1 VQGAYTPRLID
12 PLVAELIEGLP
23 AVLVVGPRAV
33 GKTTTARQFCRSE
46 LRLDHEPTALAVQTD
61 PDAVLRG
68 LAEPVLVDE
77 WQAAPGV
84 LGAIKR
90 AVDDDSRPG
99 RFLVTGSVR
108 GDLDA
113 QTWPGTGRLVR
124 VAMHGLTP
132 AEILGYRK
140 PTPFLDRVT
149 ETSGDDLP
157 RPPDPP
163 DLRGYIEM
171 ALRSGFPE
179 PALRLPDRLR
189 ERWLESYLDQLLT
202 RDAEQLQEHRDPV
215 RLRRYFEALAIN
227 TAGVVDHKT
236 IYDAAGVSRKT
247 ADGYEQL
254 LRNLLVLDAVPA
266 WEHNRLKRLVRAPKR
281 YLADP
286 ALVASALRVG
296 ADAVL
301 RDVRLLGRILDTFVL
316 AQLRAELPLCKT
328 RPRLYH
334 LRSAD
339 GRQEIDIVAELA
351 RGMVIG
357 IEIKA
362 GAPRTADARHLAW
375 LRDEIGDRFLAGVIV
390 HTGPLA
396 YRLGDRI
403 TAVPIAALWS

>member
-1 VQGAYTPRLID
+1 MQGAYTPRLID
-12 PLVAELIEGLP
+12 PLLAELIEGLP

-46 LRLDHEPTALAVQTD
+46 LRLDHEPTAIAVQTD

-90 AVDDDSRPG
+90 AVDDDSHPG

-108 GDLDA
+108 GDLDQ

-132 AEILGYRK
+132 GEIAGRRMT
-140 PTPFLDRVT
+140 TPFLDRVA

-157 RPPDPP
+157 RPADPP
-163 DLRGYIEM
+163 DLRGYVEM

-179 PALRLPDRLR
+179 PALRLPERLR

-202 RDAEQLQEHRDPV
+202 RDAEQIEERRDPV

-227 TAGVVDHKT
+227 TAGVADHKT

-286 ALVASALRVG
+286 ALVASALRVDV
-296 ADAVL
+296 DAVV
-301 RDVRLLGRILDTFVL
+301 RDVKLLGRILDTFVL
-316 AQLRAELPLCKT
+316 AQLRAELPLCRT

-334 LRSAD
+334 LRQAD

-351 RGMVIG
+351 RGMIIG

-375 LRDEIGDRFLAGVIV
+375 LRDEIGDRFLAGVIL

-403 TAVPIAALWS
+403 TALPIATLWS

>member
-1 VQGAYTPRLID
+1 
-12 PLVAELIEGLP
+12 
-23 AVLVVGPRAV
+23 
-33 GKTTTARQFCRSE
+33 
-46 LRLDHEPTALAVQTD
+46 
-61 PDAVLRG
+61 
-68 LAEPVLVDE
+68 VLVDE
-77 WQAAPGV
+77 WQAVPGV

-132 AEILGYRK
+132 AEIGGYRR
-140 PTPFLDRVT
+140 PIPFLDRVA
-149 ETSGDDLP
+149 ETGGDDLP
-157 RPPDPP
+157 RPADPP

-179 PALRLPDRLR
+179 PALRLSDRLR

-202 RDAEQLQEHRDPV
+202 RDAEQLQEHRDSV

-247 ADGYEQL
+247 ADGYERL
-254 LRNLLVLDAVPA
+254 LRNLLVLDVLPA
-266 WEHNRLKRLVRAPKR
+266 WEHNRLKRLTRAPKR

-286 ALVASALRVG
+286 ALVATALRVD

-301 RDVRLLGRILDTFVL
+301 TDVRLLGRILDTFVL
-316 AQLRAELPLCKT
+316 AQLRAELPLCRT

-334 LRSAD
+334 LRRAD

-351 RGMVIG
+351 RGMVIA

-403 TAVPIAALWS
+403 TAVPIATLWS